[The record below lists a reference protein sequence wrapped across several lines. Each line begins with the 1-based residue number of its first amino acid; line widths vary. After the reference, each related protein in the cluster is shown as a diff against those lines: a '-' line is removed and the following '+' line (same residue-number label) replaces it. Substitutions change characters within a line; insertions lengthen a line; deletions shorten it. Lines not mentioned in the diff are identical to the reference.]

1 MGKSTILHHEVN
13 RSLDSAPIRY
23 SRHYY
28 DLAMMAK
35 NEVKEEALSDL
46 ELLKNVVEFKQKFYP
61 RTWAKYEK
69 AGSRTSKESQ
79 YNNT

>member
-1 MGKSTILHHEVN
+1 M
-13 RSLDSAPIRY
+13 PIRY

-69 AGSRTSKESQ
+69 AGSRTSKESH